1 MDSNKNIIAAISL
14 SAAIIVLWALFF
26 SPSPE
31 DREKIK
37 QKRIDSVKSLDAP
50 EIENSE
56 TNNLL
61 SRKEALNKDKRIVFE
76 NDNVKGS
83 ISLKGAI
90 IDDLLFKNYNE
101 KLEGTKKV
109 VLLNP
114 RNASNTYYLETGW
127 VTNNKN
133 IDLPNN
139 KSKWKVEGN
148 TKLSPGNDVKL
159 IWKNAQGLAFE
170 KIISIDN
177 KFLFTVN
184 QKIKNNTNKI
194 YNFYPYSQIIR
205 KNIPKDIVNFFILH
219 EGPLGVFDDQL
230 VEKDYDDVIDKK
242 YSINAEKGFLGIT
255 DKYWLT
261 SLIPEKNKNFR
272 ADFEYSEKFKISYIE
287 TEALEAQP
295 NNQISNKVDIVI
307 AAKEVDVIDEYNEKL
322 GLSKFDLVIDW
333 GWFYWIVKPLFFLN
347 DYFFKLA
354 GNYGLAIILITVCLR
369 LLFFPLNNYA
379 FRSMS
384 RMKILQPEMARLKEV
399 HKDDK
404 MKLQQAIMQLYKKEG
419 VNPVS
424 GCVPILISIPFFFA
438 IYKML
443 FVTIEMRHQPFF
455 GWIKDL
461 SEKDPTSIFNLFGLI
476 PWAPPEFLII
486 GGLPV
491 LMGLTMWAQQ
501 KLNPAPQDDIQ
512 KKIFMFFPVFL
523 TVILAPFPSG
533 LVLYWTANN
542 ILTMAQQYVIMKRTT
557 VKTSQ

>member
-37 QKRIDSVKSLDAP
+37 QKRIDSVKNLDAP

-61 SRKEALNKDKRIVFE
+61 SRKEALSKDKRIIFE

-114 RNASNTYYLETGW
+114 RNASDTYYLETGW
-127 VTNNKN
+127 VSNNKN

-148 TKLSPGNDVKL
+148 AKLSPGNDVKL
-159 IWKNAQGLAFE
+159 IWKNAQGLTFE

-177 KFLFTVN
+177 KFLFTIN

-242 YSINAEKGFLGIT
+242 YSINAEKGFLGVT
-255 DKYWLT
+255 DKYWVT

-295 NNQISNKVDIVI
+295 NKQISNKVDIVI

-347 DYFFKLA
+347 DYFFKFA
-354 GNYGLAIILITVCLR
+354 GNYGVAIILITVCLR
-369 LLFFPLNNYA
+369 LVFFPLNNYA
-379 FRSMS
+379 FKSMS

-424 GCVPILISIPFFFA
+424 GCVPIIISIPFFFA

-461 SEKDPTSIFNLFGLI
+461 SEKDMTSIFNLFGLI
-476 PWAPPEFLII
+476 PWTPPDFMTI
-486 GGLPV
+486 GALPV

-557 VKTSQ
+557 VKTAQ